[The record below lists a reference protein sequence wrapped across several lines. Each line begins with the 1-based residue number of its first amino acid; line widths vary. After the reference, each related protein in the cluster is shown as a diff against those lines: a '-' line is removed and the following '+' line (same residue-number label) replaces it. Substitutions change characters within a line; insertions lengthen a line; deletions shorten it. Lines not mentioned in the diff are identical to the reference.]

1 MFDLFAD
8 APEAE
13 PVFAAAT
20 DVLGEDPRRFVRDAE
35 DGALHRNWASQLLNV
50 TRAQVAQSCLAS
62 ALPPSLLV
70 AGYSVGEMAAWG
82 LAGIW
87 SVADT
92 QRLTARRAE
101 LMNQASGCD
110 DTLGF
115 VRGLSYAAIEAL
127 AAQWGCAIAI
137 FNPGQLFVVGG
148 AREDVARVCSEALQ
162 AGASHSGLLPVQ
174 VASHTARL
182 GGAVEPFEQALRAIA
197 PQRTTSRRKLLGAA
211 NAEAILN
218 PADALK
224 GLASQLASTID
235 WNAVLIAL
243 IEQGADRMLELGPG
257 SALADMVHAAYPSVR
272 VRALDDFR
280 SIEGARRW
288 LRA

>member
-13 PVFAAAT
+13 LVFAAAT
-20 DVLGEDPRRFVRDAE
+20 DVLGEDPRRFMRHAE
-35 DGALHRNWASQLLNV
+35 DAALHQNWASQLLNV
-50 TRAQVAQSCLAS
+50 TRALVAQSCLAP

-82 LAGIW
+82 LAGVW

-92 QRLTARRAE
+92 LRLTARRAE
-101 LMNQASGCD
+101 LMNQASGSD

-115 VRGLSYAAIEAL
+115 ARGLSYAAIEAL

-137 FNPGQLFVVGG
+137 VNPDRLFIVGG
-148 AREDVARVCSEALQ
+148 GREDVVHLCSEALQ
-162 AGASHSGLLPVQ
+162 AGASHSSLLPVQ

-182 GGAVEPFEQALRAIA
+182 SGAVEPFEHALRAIA
-197 PQRTTSRRKLLGAA
+197 PQRTTSRRKLLGVA
-211 NAEAILN
+211 NAEVILS

-235 WNAVLIAL
+235 WNAALIAL
-243 IEQGADRMLELGPG
+243 VEQGADSMLELGPG
-257 SALADMVHAAYPSVR
+257 RALADMVHAAYPSVR
-272 VRALDDFR
+272 VRALDEFR
-280 SIEGARRW
+280 SIDGARDW
-288 LRA
+288 LRG